1 MDNAGEGRD
10 HQPGWR
16 RRGMAI
22 AAAGALLI
30 GVAACGGDDDDA
42 SASDDT
48 GTTGSEAEELLG
60 PENVAE
66 GEPVLIGFV
75 SDGATDAFD
84 NTDEIRAAQATA
96 EYWNTH
102 KGGIGGRPIEVVP
115 CEAKGDPAT
124 AASCANQLVEDQ
136 VVAVALSQSAAGPA
150 VWEPLHQAGVPTF
163 FFQASDE
170 AMAADT
176 ASSFLMVNPLAVFL
190 GVPLGAAKESGSDKI
205 AFVNIDVPQAL
216 SQFES
221 GAVQDAMDNVGL
233 EYELIKVP
241 PGAPDATAQM
251 QQVVDSGAGVVHI
264 TGNDATCIASIQ
276 GLNALGYDGEITS
289 ISQCV
294 TDATREALP
303 AESLEGVSLLSLLA
317 IGDDDDAAYQL
328 YQAVVGT
335 YGEDVEDVDNALG
348 MGAYTTMASLGLA
361 LEGIEG
367 DITHE
372 TVIETIK
379 SMDEAD
385 YPGAEGLTFQCG
397 GSASPDQPAV
407 CSNGALRAVL
417 DASGEATTYEP
428 SDASDALQ

>member
-1 MDNAGEGRD
+1 MFTTATDRSPRPRRALMDNAGEGRD

-84 NTDEIRAAQATA
+84 NTDELRAAEATA

-102 KGGIGGRPIEVVP
+102 KGGIGGRPIEVVT

-176 ASSFLMVNPLAVFL
+176 RSSFLMVNPLAVFL

-205 AFVNIDVPQAL
+205 AFV
-216 SQFES
+216 
-221 GAVQDAMDNVGL
+221 
-233 EYELIKVP
+233 
-241 PGAPDATAQM
+241 
-251 QQVVDSGAGVVHI
+251 
-264 TGNDATCIASIQ
+264 
-276 GLNALGYDGEITS
+276 
-289 ISQCV
+289 
-294 TDATREALP
+294 
-303 AESLEGVSLLSLLA
+303 
-317 IGDDDDAAYQL
+317 
-328 YQAVVGT
+328 
-335 YGEDVEDVDNALG
+335 
-348 MGAYTTMASLGLA
+348 
-361 LEGIEG
+361 
-367 DITHE
+367 
-372 TVIETIK
+372 
-379 SMDEAD
+379 
-385 YPGAEGLTFQCG
+385 
-397 GSASPDQPAV
+397 
-407 CSNGALRAVL
+407 
-417 DASGEATTYEP
+417 
-428 SDASDALQ
+428 